1 MKNKKIII
9 SVICVAV
16 VLALTLGGFFAV
28 SIMKNKLPSTFTPS
42 APTSGKGT
50 GYYRHCYE
58 ELNDNEKLMYAV
70 ILQSVYSMPEK
81 IEVPALSEGDFSKV
95 FEALSYDNP
104 DLFCLGLTSTL
115 KEDGKKVYFVPE
127 YSMTYDEYSAK
138 LSEVNAIAS
147 AVSTNAMQYTS
158 EYERELYIHDY
169 IVNHCTYQ
177 LNAQNGNDIYGCL
190 VSGKA
195 SCEGYSRAFQYILS
209 AVGIDNRLVTGEA
222 EDGKGGYIGHMW
234 NYAVI
239 GGDGYF
245 TDVTWDDPSSD
256 TNVLRHT
263 YFNSTT
269 AQILVNH
276 RDIKQT
282 LPFCNATKFNFFTYE
297 NALLTSG
304 DEAELKDALQRV
316 INNSKNRGY
325 TSAEMKFDSVESMK
339 WALDAMFKKSVIFD
353 VYTELG
359 LAESMD
365 GGSVYYSSDDKTFTV
380 CLYY

>member
-1 MKNKKIII
+1 
-9 SVICVAV
+9 
-16 VLALTLGGFFAV
+16 
-28 SIMKNKLPSTFTPS
+28 
-42 APTSGKGT
+42 
-50 GYYRHCYE
+50 
-58 ELNDNEKLMYAV
+58 
-70 ILQSVYSMPEK
+70 
-81 IEVPALSEGDFSKV
+81 
-95 FEALSYDNP
+95 
-104 DLFCLGLTSTL
+104 
-115 KEDGKKVYFVPE
+115 
-127 YSMTYDEYSAK
+127 
-138 LSEVNAIAS
+138 
-147 AVSTNAMQYTS
+147 
-158 EYERELYIHDY
+158 
-169 IVNHCTYQ
+169 
-177 LNAQNGNDIYGCL
+177 
-190 VSGKA
+190 
-195 SCEGYSRAFQYILS
+195 
-209 AVGIDNRLVTGEA
+209 
-222 EDGKGGYIGHMW
+222 MW

-263 YFNSTT
+263 YFNNTT